1 MNNSRAITVLYATAI
16 SVFFGLS
23 AAAEEV
29 KISFREMTLNGNLTL
44 AEGKKISDGVILITH
59 SLIQHNGREP
69 VPYIQELLRERGY
82 SSLAINYS
90 LEIDDRHGSFDCQA
104 PHRYT
109 LENSL
114 SEIGAW
120 IKWIKLKGA
129 EKLILLGHSYG
140 GNEVARYAINNDE
153 EAIRGIVL
161 LGPGTADHRMWSP
174 SGYKIRYGKDVKDIL
189 ERAELLVISGKGD
202 QLMEN
207 IDFIF
212 CPKAMVSAASF
223 VSYYRISPERLL
235 PNLMKE
241 TKKPTLFIAASVD
254 NRLPDLNRL
263 VRPFIDGKRN
273 RLVFIEGAGHF
284 FLDLYSDEAVD
295 EAVKFFKKIDYY

>member
-1 MNNSRAITVLYATAI
+1 MTYLRVLFLLLATTIGICQNATAEEI
-16 SVFFGLS
+16 KLSHRGL
-23 AAAEEV
+23 
-29 KISFREMTLNGNLTL
+29 TLNGNLVL
-44 AEGKKISDGVILITH
+44 AKGKTIADGMILITH

-69 VPYIQELLRERGY
+69 IPYVQEVLQDRGY

-109 LENSL
+109 LVNSL
-114 SEIGAW
+114 AEIGAW
-120 IKWIKLKGA
+120 IQWLKQQGNK
-129 EKLILLGHSYG
+129 KLILLGHSYG
-140 GNEVARYAINNDE
+140 GNEVARYAINNDD
-153 EAIRGIVL
+153 EAIHGIVL

-189 ERAELLVISGKGD
+189 ERAELLIISDKGD

-212 CPKAMVSAASF
+212 CPQATVSANSF

-241 TKKPTLFIAASVD
+241 TRKPTLFIAASED

-263 VRPFIDGKRN
+263 VRPFVDGKQT
-273 RLVFIEGAGHF
+273 RLVVIEGAGHF
-284 FLDLYSDEAVD
+284 FLDLHSDDAVD
-295 EAVKFFKKIDYY
+295 SMVKFFREIGY